1 MLSVIAS
8 TFGIIFLAELPDKT
22 ALAALALAT
31 RFRVRD
37 VVLGAWVAFLVQTI
51 LAVAAGGLLTALPT
65 RPIRLLAGIGFL
77 VFAVLAW
84 RREGETEGR
93 EEDAAARRAGGRRR
107 PAWVSCFLVVLAAEF
122 GDLTQFATAA
132 LAAQTRAPLAVGI
145 GALAA
150 LWSVTVLAAAL
161 GTQAGRLLSGRT
173 LSRLSGVLFAVVGVV
188 VIISTLRG

>member
-1 MLSVIAS
+1 MLAVIAT

-37 VVLGAWVAFLVQTI
+37 VIAGSWLAFLVQT
-51 LAVAAGGLLTALPT
+51 LVAVAAGGALSRLPT
-65 RPIRLLAGIGFL
+65 RPIRVVAGVGFL

-84 RREGETEGR
+84 RRDEGDAEADEVGAANT
-93 EEDAAARRAGGRRR
+93 AAASRR

-122 GDLTQFATAA
+122 GDLTQLATAA
-132 LAAQTRAPLAVGI
+132 LVAQTRAPVAVGI

-150 LWSVTVLAAAL
+150 LC
-161 GTQAGRLLSGRT
+161 R
-173 LSRLSGVLFAVVGVV
+173 
-188 VIISTLRG
+188 